1 MLLEQSL
8 PYEMQ
13 VKLNECAPAVMEL
26 PSGGKAK
33 LSYVRDGIDPLD
45 AGEENE
51 DTAVAP
57 ILAAKLQE
65 WFGETV
71 TPSVGPTNNQKPV
84 LLHLLTPAG
93 RPAAITSDLP
103 SFWAGPYAGVRADL
117 RDKYKRHPWPDDPA
131 NAAPTR
137 LSNGRLRSRR
147 RRGQAGGGRWRRQEG
162 RWRRSKS
169 SKKRRVAKAA
179 AGGQVPREEGAK
191 ELQEEVSSPSRHCV
205 FVACKRPE
213 RSKARAR
220 KPAFRDKP
228 LLALFAKPK
237 CRRCCSQ
244 FRCLSSAHRVHTTAC
259 ANVPAVALTHHR
271 RTRTCREVSPSIALS
286 S

>member
-1 MLLEQSL
+1 MEGAEDVYGWLAPALDGATSLKQLTKADVRMLLEQSL

-137 LSNGRLRSRR
+137 LSNRAIAK
-147 RRGQAGGGRWRRQEG
+147 QAAAGTGPAAADGDDKKGGGG
-162 RWRRSKS
+162 GSKS
-169 SKKRRVAKAA
+169 SKKKKGGKGGSGSGKFPAKK
-179 AGGQVPREEGAK
+179 VPR
-191 ELQEEVSSPSRHCV
+191 S
-205 FVACKRPE
+205 FKR
-213 RSKARAR
+213 R
-220 KPAFRDKP
+220 
-228 LLALFAKPK
+228 
-237 CRRCCSQ
+237 
-244 FRCLSSAHRVHTTAC
+244 
-259 ANVPAVALTHHR
+259 
-271 RTRTCREVSPSIALS
+271 
-286 S
+286 